1 MEFCP
6 DCQSLLYYQEEE
18 GKLINYCNG
27 CGYKNPSDKTL
38 ISQNLYGKSSI
49 ATFGSRKNYVYDPT
63 LSRTAKYVCPNEKCM
78 THTQPEK
85 REAVF
90 FNEGDSLK
98 NIYIY
103 AGFVKLNGSIRKY
116 SEKLK
121 QFKNNII
128 IIQIA

>member
-6 DCQSLLYYQEEE
+6 VCLSLLYYQEEE

-49 ATFGSRKNYVYDPT
+49 ATFGSRKNYIYDPT

-98 NIYIY
+98 NIFICR
-103 AGFVKLNGSIRKY
+103 VCQTEWKY
-116 SEKLK
+116 
-121 QFKNNII
+121 
-128 IIQIA
+128 